1 MQINWKVGLTRLFAV
16 LWGIWLL
23 LVLFFVV
30 SFGHIIGFAAVFKI
44 IALWGIAVP
53 GALFL
58 TLRWLFA
65 GFAGGKSS

>member
-30 SFGHIIGFAAVFKI
+30 SFATSLALLPFKI